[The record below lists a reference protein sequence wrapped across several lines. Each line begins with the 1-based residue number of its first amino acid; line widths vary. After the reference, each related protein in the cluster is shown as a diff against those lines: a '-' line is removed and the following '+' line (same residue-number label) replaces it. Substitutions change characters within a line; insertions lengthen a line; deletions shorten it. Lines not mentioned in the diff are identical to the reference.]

1 MREAFGNSNIAGHEP
16 MDKASRKA
24 TAQEQRAPEEWI
36 ILPGTTVGGE
46 VGTFY
51 VDFVIWNQ
59 DKTQSRTLNG
69 LVDTGASYTLIPA
82 SILDELGIE
91 RVESRVFSLA
101 DGSRQELSIGW
112 AGMDLGGRS
121 SPVSVVFGL
130 DSRKILLGAMALESF
145 ALAADAK
152 NRRLIPAE
160 LTL

>member
-51 VDFVIWNQ
+51 VDFVISNQ
-59 DKTQSRTLNG
+59 DKTRSRTLNG

-82 SILDELGIE
+82 SILEELGIE

-101 DGSRQELSIGW
+101 DGSRQELFVGW
-112 AGMDLGGRS
+112 VEMELEGQTDQ
-121 SPVSVVFGL
+121 VSVVFGPN
-130 DSRKILLGAMALESF
+130 SSKILLGTMALETF
-145 ALAADAK
+145 ALAADAQ
-152 NRRLIPAE
+152 NHRLIPAE